1 MDFINSTGFPA
12 GFLPGSMGDA
22 EMLGIVACKVT
33 YALDQ
38 GWLIPVSPEQSWP
51 VFDKPF
57 MFQDVSLGPELDF
70 RKKGVDIIVFG
81 HATPPNN
88 EPTQR
93 MQIAVECGRIS
104 YRIEVFGDRVWQK
117 SKQKL
122 VPSDPISFLEMPL
135 TNKRAY
141 GGTEIWE
148 GTELSHSI
156 NPDGRGFYISANQ
169 AAGKPLPNLEYSDSL
184 IQKWSDQPRP
194 ACFFKPKGIYFDTK
208 EAPEDPQELI
218 IDLVEP
224 LFNKTIP
231 ELVARLDDLEESIRL
246 VGFAADGN
254 IVFPVPPS
262 NGPEAM
268 VTVGSLHSRF
278 PSTISS
284 IIILAKEQVLIV
296 TYICLFR
303 YLFRPME
310 KRNVELKWSKDPKVI
325 PLTG

>member
-1 MDFINSTGFPA
+1 MDFVNSTGFPA
-12 GFLPGSMGDA
+12 EFLPGSMGDT
-22 EMLGIVACKVT
+22 EMLGIIACKVT
-33 YALDQ
+33 YTLDQ
-38 GWLIPVSPEQSWP
+38 GGLIPVSPEQSWP
-51 VFDKPF
+51 VFGKPF

-70 RKKGVDIIVFG
+70 RKEGVDIIVFG
-81 HATPPNN
+81 HAAALNS

-93 MQIAVECGRIS
+93 MQVAVECGRITH
-104 YRIEVFGDRVWQK
+104 RVEVFGDRFWQK
-117 SKQKL
+117 FKQEL
-122 VPSDPISFLEMPL
+122 VPSNPIPFLEMPL
-135 TNKRAY
+135 TNKRTY
-141 GGTEIWE
+141 GGTAIWE
-148 GTELSHSI
+148 GTEISHSI
-156 NPDGRGFYISANQ
+156 NPDGCGFYISANQ
-169 AAGKPLPNLEYSDSL
+169 AEGKPLPNLERSDSL

-218 IDLVEP
+218 IYLVEP
-224 LFNKTIP
+224 LFNKTVP
-231 ELVARLDDLEESIRL
+231 ELVARLDDLGESIRL
-246 VGFAADGN
+246 VGFAAEGN
-254 IVFPVPPS
+254 IVFPVPPL

-310 KRNVELKWSKDPKVI
+310 KRNVELKWSEDPKVI